1 MKKLLSIILLIAS
14 VNGIHAQEMLNYPLD
29 TINGEEVYRYQV
41 ERSIGL
47 YRIGVN
53 FHVTPEEIIRWN
65 PQLENRGLHY
75 GETLHIPTGRP
86 VVKESKAVIVETN
99 VKETPIA
106 PPVAQAGTESPKLMD
121 AIQKVIQ
128 SAAKDSTVAIT
139 ETPKDTTLSA
149 QDSVAPYRTIE
160 IALMLPFESQQTKR
174 SGNAERMLEFYQG
187 ALIALNNLQS
197 DSVHFRLRVYDTG
210 RSERVVSQLFDST
223 ELNQVQGILGVVY
236 PIQIERVSS
245 WCADH
250 QVPLLLPFSAEEEIV
265 QKPYVL
271 QFNSMDK
278 QQADSICS
286 WISHREAH
294 CAALEVRASDMSD
307 YARVMRKQM
316 QNHKITYSGMSLRD
330 LMNDSVDYALDREK
344 ENIILLHSDKYQ
356 HVRILMPHLEKLQ
369 QDGYRIRII
378 SQYSWAKENITIPQ
392 VYTSLFTADKSRE
405 SYDAQWATYFNTTH
419 ASDTP
424 RYDLLGY
431 DLTNALVGWIQGSK
445 EEHGLQSEIRWEQ
458 IGDGG
463 WQNGI
468 VRIIEK

>member
-1 MKKLLSIILLIAS
+1 
-14 VNGIHAQEMLNYPLD
+14 
-29 TINGEEVYRYQV
+29 
-41 ERSIGL
+41 
-47 YRIGVN
+47 
-53 FHVTPEEIIRWN
+53 
-65 PQLENRGLHY
+65 
-75 GETLHIPTGRP
+75 
-86 VVKESKAVIVETN
+86 
-99 VKETPIA
+99 
-106 PPVAQAGTESPKLMD
+106 
-121 AIQKVIQ
+121 
-128 SAAKDSTVAIT
+128 
-139 ETPKDTTLSA
+139 
-149 QDSVAPYRTIE
+149 
-160 IALMLPFESQQTKR
+160 
-174 SGNAERMLEFYQG
+174 
-187 ALIALNNLQS
+187 
-197 DSVHFRLRVYDTG
+197 
-210 RSERVVSQLFDST
+210 
-223 ELNQVQGILGVVY
+223 
-236 PIQIERVSS
+236 
-245 WCADH
+245 
-250 QVPLLLPFSAEEEIV
+250 
-265 QKPYVL
+265 
-271 QFNSMDK
+271 MDK

-378 SQYSWAKENITIPQ
+378 SQYSWVKENITIPQ

-445 EEHGLQSEIRWEQ
+445 EEHVLQSEIRWEQ
-458 IGDGG
+458 IEDGG